1 MTSPQDR
8 LDPDAAFAGR
18 IHAERAPF
26 SLSTVAASA
35 PVLVQLS
42 DDMRRL
48 RASTDDPR
56 LREALSGVLDGRA
69 PLSSLLADGVLPR
82 PPAQMPAALKTMLDV
97 DEEATWGSD

>member
-1 MTSPQDR
+1 MTSPRDR

-18 IHAERAPF
+18 VDGERAPF

-48 RASTDDPR
+48 RASTDHPR
-56 LREALSGVLDGRA
+56 LREALSDVLAGRA
-69 PLSSLLADGVLPR
+69 PLSSLLAAGVLPA
-82 PPAQMPAALKTMLDV
+82 PPAQMPEALKTMLEA
-97 DEEATWGSD
+97 DEERS